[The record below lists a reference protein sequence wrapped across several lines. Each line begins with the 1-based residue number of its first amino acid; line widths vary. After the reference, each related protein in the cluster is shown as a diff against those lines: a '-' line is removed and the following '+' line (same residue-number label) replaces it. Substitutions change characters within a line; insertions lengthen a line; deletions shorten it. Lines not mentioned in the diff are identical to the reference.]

1 LSVEAGNGRENP
13 QRGPGIHKKDG
24 NGTTRVEWPAG
35 TPAKV
40 FDAGGYTRGYARD
53 YDVSP
58 DGQRF
63 LMIKDGPE
71 RDQLIVVE
79 RWFEELRARVKRTSA
94 TAAPPAGKIKRDVLP
109 GDGRAARAVAP
120 VPRQGSPPRRDPA
133 GRRP

>member
-1 LSVEAGNGRENP
+1 MSVEAGNGRENP

-79 RWFEELRARVKRTSA
+79 RWFEELRARVSRTSA
-94 TAAPPAGKIKRDVLP
+94 TAAPPA
-109 GDGRAARAVAP
+109 
-120 VPRQGSPPRRDPA
+120 
-133 GRRP
+133 

>member
-1 LSVEAGNGRENP
+1 MSVEAGNGRENP

-63 LMIKDGPE
+63 LMIKENVAANQNTTRAG
-71 RDQLIVVE
+71 IVVVLN
-79 RWFEELRARVKRTSA
+79 WFEELKAKV
-94 TAAPPAGKIKRDVLP
+94 PAGK
-109 GDGRAARAVAP
+109 
-120 VPRQGSPPRRDPA
+120 
-133 GRRP
+133 

>member
-1 LSVEAGNGRENP
+1 MKTLSGGLVFT
-13 QRGPGIHKKDG
+13 KKMG

-35 TPAKV
+35 NPAKV

-79 RWFEELRARVKRTSA
+79 ELRARMRRTSA